1 VLSPESPSDFRDLSL
16 LMAHNTESTVNISI
30 GILIILHLRPG
41 FFGYLYVVG
50 LFSNITADSRS
61 FLCVNDC
68 MLLDCM
74 TEFLVYVHCI
84 CHFFNL

>member
-1 VLSPESPSDFRDLSL
+1 MVWI
-16 LMAHNTESTVNISI
+16 NTCSGYESTVNISI

-41 FFGYLYVVG
+41 FFDYLYVVG
-50 LFSNITADSRS
+50 LFSNIRADSRS